1 MMQRFFPIIFAYFYL
16 IIPAAVVLYM
26 IISTTIRIITQDLM
40 FRTGVS
46 NPNKGKN
53 NVLAPGEPKE
63 IPAIEESPPKVK
75 PQAKPQSKPQTK
87 PQAKSQPKPQVKP
100 AANSRSKAKRKRR
113 ER

>member
-1 MMQRFFPIIFAYFYL
+1 
-16 IIPAAVVLYM
+16 M

-46 NPNKGKN
+46 NPNKGKESA
-53 NVLAPGEPKE
+53 LAPGEPKE
-63 IPAIEESPPKVK
+63 IPAIEENSAK
-75 PQAKPQSKPQTK
+75 PKPQSKPPTKPQTKNQGK
-87 PQAKSQPKPQVKP
+87 PQAKSQPRPPVKP